1 MTDTDNFDYNNTW
14 DVINELFADKR
25 RLVNHHLVSF
35 NNFIEV
41 LIPQTL
47 NEFSPQKIYY
57 DFDEKLSKFKKEI
70 HISFKESFISKP
82 VINENNGTINV
93 MYPNEAR
100 LRKLTYAGTLSCN
113 ILIETFKHNN
123 DKMELSDS
131 SVYKNIII
139 GKIPIMVGSKYCV
152 LNNHSNI
159 TKKDMNECKF
169 DEGGYFIVLGSEKV
183 IIPQEVKCPNK
194 VYIFPP
200 TKNLTKC
207 SKIAEITSITKNNLS
222 NVKPLQVK
230 LYNRNNKYGKTVKVD
245 IKRFKSDIPL
255 FIIFRALNIISD
267 KSIIEHIVY
276 DIDNADNLELINLLE
291 ASLEES
297 SHIKTKEMALQFLSK
312 YSTAKFDY
320 KNNQELTDE
329 NRIKYVEDILL
340 SELLPHVGNLPI
352 KKAYFLGYMVN
363 RLLSAE
369 LGYVEYDDR
378 DSFMNKRVESTGNLL
393 NTLFRTNFNKVI
405 KDMRSSIEKDI
416 KANRIED
423 MGINIDKKI
432 KQGTI
437 ELGMKYGLATGNWG
451 IKGGGGKNLRQGIAQ
466 VLNRLSYLSTIS
478 YLRRINAPIDRSLKD
493 VKPRFLHNTQYGMIC
508 PSETPEGHAIGIVK
522 NMALTTFI
530 TIASEEEEI
539 LNILEENG
547 IKYIDQVIS
556 KDIFYSTK
564 ILVNGD
570 FLGIHDKPNELI
582 EKLREAR
589 RNGIIN
595 IYTSICW
602 NIDSS
607 NILIYTD
614 AGRLCRPLYI
624 IKDNKF
630 LINNDDLVTI
640 KKKQMKWDDLICS
653 KEVTNSLVSKESI
666 IEYVDIEECNTLMI
680 AFSQDDLKKNSDT
693 NNYYY
698 NYTHCELHP
707 SMMYGVLVSNIPF
720 ANYNQAPRNQYQAAM
735 GKQAIGI
742 FASNYQKRIDTVQH
756 VLYYPQKALICTRPS
771 KYINSDNM
779 PSGINA
785 IIAIMCYTGY
795 NQEDSLMM
803 NQTALERGLFVSSYY
818 RMYTSKE
825 QKNQITLE
833 EEKFCKPE
841 KYNEDGTIKT
851 FEVKPASYDKLDP
864 ETGIIREG
872 EFVTE
877 KDVIIGKVIPL
888 KQDEGTAKF
897 RDNSTTI
904 KPNESGFIDR
914 VYINK
919 DADNYTFVKV
929 NIRAERT
936 PEIGDKFASRHGQK
950 GTIGMTY
957 KHEDMPF
964 SKNGLVPDIIVNP
977 HAIPS
982 RMTVGQLAE
991 CLLGKVSLIRGCESD
1006 ATSFNKTDISK
1017 VGEILQEVGFNK
1029 SGTEVLINGRTGE
1042 QIETQIFI
1050 GPTYYQRLKHMV
1062 VDKVH
1067 SRSTGPYNL
1076 LTRQPAEGR
1085 SRDGGLRIGEMERDC
1100 LLSHGI
1106 TNFLNE
1112 RLFTCSDKYFVYV
1125 CDICGMI
1132 ATGNKEKNLYECKF
1146 CNNNNFISKVKLPYA
1161 CKLFFQEL
1169 MSMGIV
1175 THIETSNFIG
1185 HKV

>member
-1 MTDTDNFDYNNTW
+1 MTENFDYNNTW
-14 DVINELFADKR
+14 DVINELFSDKS
-25 RLVNHHLVSF
+25 RLVEHHLDSF

-47 NEFSPQKIYY
+47 KEFSPQKIYY
-57 DFDEKLSKFKKEI
+57 DFDEKISKFKKEI
-70 HISFKESFISKP
+70 HIYFEDTFISKP
-82 VINENNGTINV
+82 VINENNGVTNV

-113 ILIETFKHNN
+113 ILIEIYKFKN
-123 DKMELSDS
+123 DKMELEEKN
-131 SVYKNIII
+131 VYNNIIL

-152 LNNHSNI
+152 LNTLSNF
-159 TKKDMNECKF
+159 TKKEMGECIY

-183 IIPQEVKCPNK
+183 VIPQEVKCPNK

-207 SKIAEITSITKNNLS
+207 SKIAEITSISKNNLS
-222 NVKPLQVK
+222 NIKPLQVK
-230 LYNRNNKYGKTVKVD
+230 LYNRTTKNGKTIKID
-245 IKRFKSDIPL
+245 LKRFKSDIPL
-255 FIIFRALNIISD
+255 FIIFRALNVISD
-267 KSIIEHIVY
+267 KDIIEHIVY
-276 DIDNADNLELINLLE
+276 DIEDKNNLEIINLLE
-291 ASLEES
+291 SSLEES
-297 SHIKTKEMALQFLSK
+297 SHIKTKDIALQFLTK

-320 KNNQELTDE
+320 KNNQELTNE
-329 NRIKYVEDILL
+329 NKIKYVEDILL
-340 SELLPHVGNLPI
+340 SELLPHVGDSPV

-363 RLLSAE
+363 QLLKAE
-369 LGYVEYDDR
+369 LGYIDFDDR
-378 DSFMNKRVESTGNLL
+378 DSFMNKRVENTGGLL

-451 IKGGGGKNLRQGIAQ
+451 VKGGTGKNLRQGIAQ
-466 VLNRLSYLSTIS
+466 VLNRLSYLSTLS
-478 YLRRINAPIDRSLKD
+478 YKRRINAPIDRSLKD
-493 VKPRFLHNTQYGMIC
+493 VKPRFLHNTQYGTIC

-522 NMALTTFI
+522 NMALTAHI

-539 LNILEENG
+539 LIILEENG
-547 IKYIDQVIS
+547 IKYIDQILS
-556 KDIFYSTK
+556 KDIYNSTK
-564 ILVNGD
+564 VFINGD
-570 FLGIHDKPNELI
+570 FLGIHDKPNELVD
-582 EKLREAR
+582 KLKEAR

-595 IYTSICW
+595 IYVSICW
-602 NIDSS
+602 NINNSS
-607 NILIYTD
+607 IFIYTD
-614 AGRLCRPLYI
+614 AGRLSRPLYI

-630 LINNDDLVTI
+630 LINNKDTELI
-640 KKKQMKWDDLICS
+640 RNKKLKWDDLICS
-653 KEVTNSLVSKESI
+653 TEKVNTSKLHESV
-666 IEYVDIEECNTLMI
+666 IEYIDIEESDTLMI
-680 AFSQDDLKKNSDT
+680 AFSNDDLKKNSDKNT
-693 NNYYY
+693 HYFK
-698 NYTHCELHP
+698 YTHCELHP

-742 FASNYQKRIDTVQH
+742 FSTNYQKRIDTVQH
-756 VLYYPQKALICTRPS
+756 VLYYPQKPLICTRPS
-771 KYINSDNM
+771 KYINSHNM

-785 IIAIMCYTGY
+785 IVAIMCYTGY

-803 NQTALERGLFVSSYY
+803 NQSALERGLFISSYY

-851 FEVKPASYDKLDP
+851 FEIKPASYDKLNPD
-864 ETGIIREG
+864 TGIINKG

-904 KPNESGFIDR
+904 KPNESGFIDK

-919 DADNYTFVKV
+919 DADNYTFCKI
-929 NIRAERT
+929 NIRAERV

-957 KHEDMPF
+957 KQEDMPY
-964 SKNGLVPDIIVNP
+964 SKSGLVPDIIVNP

-991 CLLGKVSLIRGCESD
+991 CLLGKVSLLKGCESD
-1006 ATSFNKTDISK
+1006 ATSFNKTNVSDVSDL
-1017 VGEILQEVGFNK
+1017 LQEFGFNK
-1029 SGTEVLINGRTGE
+1029 NGTEVLYNGRTGE
-1042 QIETQIFI
+1042 QIKTQIFI

-1062 VDKVH
+1062 GDKVH

-1100 LLSHGI
+1100 LLSHGV

-1125 CDICGMI
+1125 CDVCGMI
-1132 ATGNKEKNLYECKF
+1132 ASGNKEKNLYECKF
-1146 CNNNNFISKVKLPYA
+1146 CNNNNFISKIKLPYA

-1169 MSMGIV
+1169 MSMGII
-1175 THIETSNFIG
+1175 TRIETNNYIG
-1185 HKV
+1185 DKV

>member
-1 MTDTDNFDYNNTW
+1 MEDFNYNNTW
-14 DVINELFADKR
+14 TVIDELFSDNTK
-25 RLVNHHLVSF
+25 LIEHHLISF
-35 NNFIEV
+35 NNFIER

-57 DFDEKLSKFKKEI
+57 DFDEKISKFKKEI
-70 HISFKESFISKP
+70 HISFKDAFISKP
-82 VINENNGTINV
+82 VINENNGSVTTL
-93 MYPNEAR
+93 YPNEAR
-100 LRKLTYAGTLSCN
+100 LRKLTYSGSLSCN
-113 ILIETFKHNN
+113 IDIDTYKYNN
-123 DKMELSDS
+123 GKMELNESLK
-131 SVYKNIII
+131 YENIII

-152 LNNHSNI
+152 LKDHSNY
-159 TKKDMNECKF
+159 TKSDMGECKF

-207 SKIAEITSITKNNLS
+207 SKIAEITSIPKRNLS

-230 LYNRNNKYGKTVKVD
+230 LYNRNNKYGKTIKVD

-255 FIIFRALNIISD
+255 FIIFRALNVISD
-267 KSIIEHIVY
+267 KNIIEHIIY
-276 DIDNADNLELINLLE
+276 DVEESSNLEFINLLE
-291 ASLEES
+291 SSLEES
-297 SHIKTKEMALQFLSK
+297 RHIKSKDLALEFLSK

-329 NRIKYVEDILL
+329 NKIKYVEDILL
-340 SELLPHVGNLPI
+340 SELLPHVGNSPI
-352 KKAYFLGYMVN
+352 KKAYFLGYIV
-363 RLLSAE
+363 RKLLYAE
-369 LGYVEYDDR
+369 LGYKEYDDR
-378 DSFMNKRVESTGNLL
+378 DSFMNKRVETTGHLL
-393 NTLFRTNFNKVI
+393 NTLFRTNFNKVV

-416 KANRIED
+416 KANRIDD
-423 MGINIDKKI
+423 MGINIEKKI

-451 IKGGGGKNLRQGIAQ
+451 VKGGGGQNLRQGIAQ
-466 VLNRLSYLSTIS
+466 VLNRLSWLSTLS
-478 YLRRINAPIDRSLKD
+478 YMRRINAPIDRSLKD
-493 VKPRFLHNTQYGMIC
+493 VKPRFLHNTQYGTIC

-530 TIASEEEEI
+530 TIESDEEQI
-539 LNILEENG
+539 LNVLEENS
-547 IKYIDQVIS
+547 IKYVEHLLP
-556 KDIFYSTK
+556 KDIFNSTK

-570 FLGIHDKPNELI
+570 FLGIHDKPNELY
-582 EKLREAR
+582 KQLKYCK

-602 NIDSS
+602 NIEDSE
-607 NILIYTD
+607 ITIYTD
-614 AGRLCRPLYI
+614 SGRLCRPLYI

-630 LINNDDLVTI
+630 LLTNKDVDDI
-640 KKKQMKWDDLICS
+640 RNKKLKWDDLICRNN
-653 KEVTNSLVSKESI
+653 EVNSLNSKESV
-666 IEYVDIEECNTLMI
+666 IEYLDIEECNNLMI
-680 AFSQDDLKKNSDT
+680 AFSNDDLKKNSDT
-693 NNYYY
+693 NNFYY

-735 GKQAIGI
+735 GKQSIGI
-742 FASNYQKRIDTVQH
+742 FASNYKKRIDTVQH
-756 VLYYPQKALICTRPS
+756 VLYYPQKALIRTRPS
-771 KYINSDNM
+771 KYTNSDEM

-785 IIAIMCYTGY
+785 IVAIACFTGY
-795 NQEDSLMM
+795 NQEDSLMI
-803 NQTALERGLFVSSYY
+803 NQSSIDRGLYKSSYY

-825 QKNQITLE
+825 QKNQVTLE

-851 FEVKPASYDKLDP
+851 FEIKPASYDKLDP
-864 ETGIIREG
+864 ETGIVKEG

-877 KDVIIGKVIPL
+877 KDIIIGKVIPL

-904 KPNESGFIDR
+904 KKNESGFIDR

-919 DADNYTFVKV
+919 DADNYTFCKV
-929 NIRAERT
+929 NIRAERI

-982 RMTVGQLAE
+982 RMTVGQLIE
-991 CLLGKVSLIRGCESD
+991 CILGKVSLIKGCETD
-1006 ATSFNKTDISK
+1006 ATSFNKTDVSK
-1017 VGEILQEVGFNK
+1017 IGEILQDYGYNK
-1029 SGTEVLINGRTGE
+1029 SGTEVLYNGRTGE

-1062 VDKVH
+1062 QDKVH

-1100 LLSHGI
+1100 LLSHGM

-1125 CDICGMI
+1125 CDLCGMI
-1132 ATGNKEKNLYECKF
+1132 ASGNKEKNLYECKH
-1146 CNNNNFISKVKLPYA
+1146 CNNNNFISKIKLPYA

-1169 MSMGIV
+1169 IGMGIV
-1175 THIETSNFIG
+1175 TRIQTDNYIGDKIEN
-1185 HKV
+1185 

>member
-1 MTDTDNFDYNNTW
+1 MTDNFNYDDTW
-14 DVINELFADKR
+14 TVIDELFSDKTK
-25 RLVNHHLVSF
+25 LIEHHLTSF
-35 NNFIEV
+35 NNFVEV

-47 NEFSPQKIYY
+47 KEFSPQKIYY
-57 DFDEKLSKFKKEI
+57 DFDEKISKFKKEI
-70 HISFKESFISKP
+70 HINFKDTFISKP
-82 VINENNGTINV
+82 VINENNGAVNV

-100 LRKLTYAGTLSCN
+100 LRKLTYSGSLSCN
-113 ILIETFKHNN
+113 ISIDTFKYTNG
-123 DKMELSDS
+123 KMELTDS
-131 SVYKNIII
+131 STYENIII

-152 LNNHSNI
+152 LNNHANS
-159 TKKDMNECKF
+159 TKSDMGECKF

-230 LYNRNNKYGKTVKVD
+230 IYNRNNKYGKTIKVD

-276 DIDNADNLELINLLE
+276 DIDNSYNLELINLLE
-291 ASLEES
+291 ASLEEA
-297 SHIKTKEMALQFLSK
+297 SHVKSKDMALNFLSK

-320 KNNQELTDE
+320 KNNQQLTDE

-340 SELLPHVGNLPI
+340 SELLPHVGPI
-352 KKAYFLGYMVN
+352 PVKKAYFLGYMVN
-363 RLLSAE
+363 KLLRAE
-369 LGYVEYDDR
+369 LGYIKHDDR
-378 DSFMNKRVESTGNLL
+378 DSFMNKRVESTGHLL
-393 NTLFRTNFNKVI
+393 NTLFRTNFNKLI

-416 KANRIED
+416 KANRIDD
-423 MGINIDKKI
+423 MGINIEKKI
-432 KQGTI
+432 KQGTV

-451 IKGGGGKNLRQGIAQ
+451 VKGGGGQSMRQGIAQ

-493 VKPRFLHNTQYGMIC
+493 VKPRFLHNTQFGTIC

-522 NMALTTFI
+522 NMAMTAFI

-539 LNILEENG
+539 LNLLEENE
-547 IKYIDQVIS
+547 IKYIEQVTP
-556 KDIFYSTK
+556 KDVFNATK
-564 ILVNGD
+564 VFVNGD
-570 FLGIHDKPNELI
+570 FIGIHDKPNELV
-582 EKLREAR
+582 EKLKHSR

-595 IYTSICW
+595 IYISICW
-602 NIDSS
+602 NIDDSL
-607 NILIYTD
+607 IFIYTD

-624 IKDNKF
+624 IKENEF
-630 LINNDDLVTI
+630 LITNKDVMNI
-640 KKKQMKWDDLICS
+640 KNKKLHWDDLLCG
-653 KEVTNSLVSKESI
+653 KDLTNSETSKNGV
-666 IEYVDIEECNTLMI
+666 IEYIDIEESDTIMV
-680 AFSQDDLKKNSDT
+680 AFSQDDLAKNSDK
-693 NNYYY
+693 NNFYL
-698 NYTHCELHP
+698 NYTHCELHA
-707 SMMYGVLVSNIPF
+707 SLMYGVLVSNIPF

-742 FASNYQKRIDTVQH
+742 FATNYRKRIDTVQH

-771 KYINSDNM
+771 KYVHSDEM
-779 PSGINA
+779 PSGTNA
-785 IIAIMCYTGY
+785 IVAISSYTGY
-795 NQEDSLMM
+795 NQEDSLMV
-803 NQTALERGLFVSSYY
+803 NQSSLDRGLFVSSYY
-818 RMYTSKE
+818 RLYSSKE
-825 QKNQITLE
+825 QKNQVTLE

-864 ETGIIREG
+864 ETGIVREG

-888 KQDEGTAKF
+888 KQAEGSAKF

-904 KPNESGFIDR
+904 KKNESGFIDR

-929 NIRAERT
+929 NIRAERI

-982 RMTVGQLAE
+982 RMTVGQLIE
-991 CLLGKVSLIRGCESD
+991 CILGKVSLIKGCETD
-1006 ATSFNKTDISK
+1006 ATSFNNTDVSK
-1017 VGEILQEVGFNK
+1017 IGEILQQYGYNK
-1029 SGTEVLINGRTGE
+1029 NGTEVLYNGRTGE
-1042 QIETQIFI
+1042 QMETQIFI

-1067 SRSTGPYNL
+1067 SRATGPYNL

-1100 LLSHGI
+1100 LLSHGM

-1132 ATGNKEKNLYECKF
+1132 ACGNKEKNLYECKY
-1146 CNNNNFISKVKLPYA
+1146 CDNNNFISKVKLPYA

-1169 MSMGIV
+1169 MSMGII
-1175 THIETSNFIG
+1175 TRIESENYIG
-1185 HKV
+1185 DKK

>member
-1 MTDTDNFDYNNTW
+1 MADNFNYNNTW
-14 DVINELFADKR
+14 TVIDELFSNKKR
-25 RLVNHHLVSF
+25 LIEHHLISF

-47 NEFSPQKIYY
+47 SEFSPQKIYY
-57 DFDEKLSKFKKEI
+57 DFDESISKFKKEI
-70 HISFKESFISKP
+70 HISFKDAFISKP
-82 VINENNGTINV
+82 VINENNGAINV

-100 LRKLTYAGTLSCN
+100 LRKLTYSGSLSCN
-113 ILIETFKHNN
+113 ILIDTFKYSNG
-123 DKMELSDS
+123 KMLPSES
-131 SVYKNIII
+131 SVYENVII

-152 LNNHSNI
+152 LNNHANN
-159 TKKDMNECKF
+159 TKSDMDECKF

-200 TKNLTKC
+200 SKNLTKC
-207 SKIAEITSITKNNLS
+207 SKIAEVTSITKNNLS
-222 NVKPLQVK
+222 NIKPLQVK
-230 LYNRNNKYGKTVKVD
+230 LYNRNNKYGKTIK
-245 IKRFKSDIPL
+245 IELKRFKSDIPL
-255 FIIFRALNIISD
+255 FIIFRALNVISD

-276 DIDNADNLELINLLE
+276 DIDNSSNLELINLLDG
-291 ASLEES
+291 SLEES
-297 SHIKTKEMALQFLSK
+297 SHIKTKDIALQFLSK

-340 SELLPHVGNLPI
+340 NELLPHVGKNPT

-363 RLLSAE
+363 KLLHAE
-369 LGYVEYDDR
+369 LGHIEYDDR
-378 DSFMNKRVESTGNLL
+378 DSFMNKRVESTGHLL
-393 NTLFRTNFNKVI
+393 NTLFRTNFNKLI

-416 KANRIED
+416 KANRIDD
-423 MGINIDKKI
+423 MGINIEKKI
-432 KQGTI
+432 KQGTV

-451 IKGGGGKNLRQGIAQ
+451 VKGGGGQNLRQGIAQ

-493 VKPRFLHNTQYGMIC
+493 VKPRFLHNTQFGIIC

-522 NMALTTFI
+522 NMALTAFI

-539 LNILEENG
+539 LNILEEYG
-547 IKYIDQVIS
+547 IKYIEQIIP
-556 KDIFYSTK
+556 KDIFESTK
-564 ILVNGD
+564 IFVNGD

-582 EKLREAR
+582 EKLRYCR

-595 IYTSICW
+595 IYVGISW
-602 NIDSS
+602 NIDE
-607 NILIYTD
+607 NQIIINTN
-614 AGRLCRPLYI
+614 AGRLCRPLFI
-624 IKDNKF
+624 IENNKF
-630 LINNDDLVTI
+630 MINDKDILDI
-640 KKKQMKWDDLICS
+640 KNKKLFWDDLLCS
-653 KEVTNSLVSKESI
+653 KDLSNSLNGKNAV
-666 IEYVDIEECNTLMI
+666 IEYIDIEESDSLMI
-680 AFSQDDLKKNSDT
+680 AFSQDDIKKNSDT
-693 NNYYY
+693 NNFYYK
-698 NYTHCELHP
+698 YTHCELHP

-742 FASNYQKRIDTVQH
+742 FATNYKKRIDTVQH

-771 KYINSDNM
+771 KYVNSDEM

-785 IIAIMCYTGY
+785 IVAIMCYTGY

-803 NQTALERGLFVSSYY
+803 NQSSLDRGLFVSSYY

-825 QKNQITLE
+825 QKNQVTLE

-851 FEVKPASYDKLDP
+851 FEIKPASYDKLDP

-888 KQDEGTAKF
+888 KQDESTAKY

-904 KPNESGFIDR
+904 KPNESGFIER

-929 NIRAERT
+929 NIRAERV

-977 HAIPS
+977 HAVPS

-991 CLLGKVSLIRGCESD
+991 CLLGKVSLLKGSEAD
-1006 ATSFNKTDISK
+1006 ATSFNKTDIAK
-1017 VGEILQEVGFNK
+1017 VSEILQELGFNK
-1029 SGTEVLINGRTGE
+1029 SGTEVLINGRTGQ
-1042 QIETQIFI
+1042 QITTQIFI

-1100 LLSHGI
+1100 LLSHGM

-1125 CDICGMI
+1125 CDLCGMI
-1132 ATGNKEKNLYECKF
+1132 ASGNKEKNIYNCEYCD
-1146 CNNNNFISKVKLPYA
+1146 NNNFISKVKLPYA

-1169 MSMGIV
+1169 ISMGIV
-1175 THIETSNFIG
+1175 TRIESDNFIG
-1185 HKV
+1185 DKV